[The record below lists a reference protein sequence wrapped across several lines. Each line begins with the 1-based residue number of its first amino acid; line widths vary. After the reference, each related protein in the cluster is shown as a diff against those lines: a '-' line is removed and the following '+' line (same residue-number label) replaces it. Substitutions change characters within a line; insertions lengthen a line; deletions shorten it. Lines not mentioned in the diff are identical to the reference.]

1 MINITQKIVPLRAW
15 VYLKVMGLSQHY
27 IFIHNTKEM
36 LKILSDMEQGREIIR
51 IDLLLIIRRE
61 LFAYLK
67 RWEERNGKK
76 MESWPELQLSDLRE
90 TNLYC
95 SRSNIFRRILAAL
108 CRLAISSTSTLAY
121 ICMLASMF
129 TNAGLLVI
137 IYPFAVFGYALVE
150 ETRPGRKF
158 WRFILFYTL
167 ALLVVKYLINLEI
180 INLSIIDTDLPY
192 LDGFIQFGL
201 HH

>member
-1 MINITQKIVPLRAW
+1 
-15 VYLKVMGLSQHY
+15 
-27 IFIHNTKEM
+27 
-36 LKILSDMEQGREIIR
+36 
-51 IDLLLIIRRE
+51 
-61 LFAYLK
+61 
-67 RWEERNGKK
+67 
-76 MESWPELQLSDLRE
+76 
-90 TNLYC
+90 
-95 SRSNIFRRILAAL
+95 
-108 CRLAISSTSTLAY
+108 
-121 ICMLASMF
+121 MLASMY

-180 INLSIIDTDLPY
+180 INLSIIDTELPY
-192 LDGFIQFGL
+192 IDGFIQFGL